1 MKSGMLA
8 AESVWESI
16 HPSSSTSSS
25 STGTAAPDLSSYTT
39 SLSNSWI
46 HSDLYEVRNLRPSFN
61 TSLGIWGGILYS
73 GIDSLFLKGRVP
85 WTFKHQKESV
95 KSPSISHDSSAT
107 QPSSSHDP
115 IDYPPFEP
123 PLSPNLLTSVS
134 LTGTNHGEDQ
144 PIHLRVVGMERYLE
158 GIMGGGGSNETGRD
172 VAIGVGAD
180 AVKNVIEDEV
190 SSGVDNGKELVEEA
204 VGKEIKR
211 RQNHVR
217 VNVNE
222 YAGLLGRAC
231 PAGVYEYVADE
242 SESGSGKAGE
252 GEGWKGHKLV
262 INSQNCIH
270 CKLCDIKV
278 PTQDITWTVP
288 EGGGGPK
295 YTNT

>member
-1 MKSGMLA
+1 
-8 AESVWESI
+8 
-16 HPSSSTSSS
+16 
-25 STGTAAPDLSSYTT
+25 
-39 SLSNSWI
+39 
-46 HSDLYEVRNLRPSFN
+46 
-61 TSLGIWGGILYS
+61 
-73 GIDSLFLKGRVP
+73 
-85 WTFKHQKESV
+85 
-95 KSPSISHDSSAT
+95 
-107 QPSSSHDP
+107 
-115 IDYPPFEP
+115 
-123 PLSPNLLTSVS
+123 
-134 LTGTNHGEDQ
+134 
-144 PIHLRVVGMERYLE
+144 MERYLE
-158 GIMGGGGSNETGRD
+158 GIMGGGGSNGTGHD
-172 VAIGVGAD
+172 VAIGVGVD

-190 SSGVDNGKELVEEA
+190 SSGVDKNGKELVEEA

-262 INSQNCIH
+262 INSQVCFFDSPIFFSFLPYFTSYLRWVQNCIH

-295 YTNT
+295 YSE